1 MHLLLVDDE
10 PLARDE
16 LQFLIL
22 KERKDWQID
31 QAASVEE
38 ALTVLLSQKID
49 LVFLD
54 IQLVGETGL
63 KIAEVIRQMPEPPLV
78 VFATAYQEYA
88 LDAFNLDAVDYIM
101 KPFEEKR
108 IQQCI
113 HKIEQLLDRP
123 RSVQK
128 PEPKRFPVQEDE
140 AIVLLDQTDIQ
151 AIVAEA
157 GNTILYTS
165 TGTYSSSDTLKS
177 FAEKLSGQDFLQVHR
192 SYIVRLSA
200 IKRIEPYF
208 NQTYMLS
215 LDQLK
220 VPVSRSYTKIF
231 REKLGF

>member
-16 LQFLIL
+16 LQYLIHNQ
-22 KERKDWQID
+22 RKDWQIEE
-31 QAASVEE
+31 AASVEE

-54 IQLVGETGL
+54 VQLVGETGL
-63 KIAEVIRQMPEPPLV
+63 KIADVIRQMPKPPLV

-88 LDAFNLDAVDYIM
+88 LDAFNLNAVDYIM
-101 KPFEEKR
+101 KPFEEDR
-108 IQQCI
+108 VEQCI
-113 HKIEQLLDRP
+113 QKIEHLVKQP
-123 RSVQK
+123 QAGS
-128 PEPKRFPVQEDE
+128 EASPKRFPVQEGE
-140 AIVLLDQTDIQ
+140 AIVLLDQADIQ

-157 GNTILYTS
+157 GNTLLYTS
-165 TGTYSSSDTLKS
+165 AQAYNSSETLKS
-177 FAEKLSGQDFLQVHR
+177 FAEKLADQDFLQVHR

-231 REKLGF
+231 RDKLGF